1 MTATLDHNAQAYAT
15 FCQVY
20 GIHPMFAQVAPAVF
34 ETIAKRHDMQPWQAA
49 RLRDEAGEFIASEI
63 IRIGKDVLAEQ
74 EAKPYATFGQ
84 FSRFAIEPVD
94 GMAYYHVRDAD
105 VPMPDGTSSVIDAG
119 FDYDALIEK
128 YSG

>member
-1 MTATLDHNAQAYAT
+1 MTATLDCNTQYVT
-15 FCQVY
+15 FCEVY

-34 ETIAKRHDMQPWQAA
+34 ESIAKRHDMQPWQAA

-94 GMAYYHVRDAD
+94 GMAYYVIRDAD
-105 VPMPDGTSSVIDAG
+105 VPMEDGRSSVIDAG
-119 FDYDALIEK
+119 FNYDALVEK